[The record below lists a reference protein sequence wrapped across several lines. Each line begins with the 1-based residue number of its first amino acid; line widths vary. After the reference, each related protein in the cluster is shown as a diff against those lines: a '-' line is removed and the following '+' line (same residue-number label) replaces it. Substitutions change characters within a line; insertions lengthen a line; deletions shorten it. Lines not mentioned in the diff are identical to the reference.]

1 MSSGLVVST
10 AKHTSGAF
18 WQLSQCLASVPQW
31 RASRCDPGLCVN
43 RHYLGQRCVVMQTGT
58 MVCRGYSRHISLSD
72 LVIYSHTMAR
82 GRQKDGGLGRAEGD
96 GSELQEANKIKQEE
110 KGASHYSVKIH
121 SVV

>member
-1 MSSGLVVST
+1 MASGLVVST

-18 WQLSQCLASVPQW
+18 WQLSQCLANVPQW

-58 MVCRGYSRHISLSD
+58 MVCRGYSRRISLSD

-82 GRQKDGGLGRAEGD
+82 GRQKGGGAGKGGGGREGVI
-96 GSELQEANKIKQEE
+96 GGKQNRTGG
-110 KGASHYSVKIH
+110 KKVILIIRLKFT
-121 SVV
+121 V